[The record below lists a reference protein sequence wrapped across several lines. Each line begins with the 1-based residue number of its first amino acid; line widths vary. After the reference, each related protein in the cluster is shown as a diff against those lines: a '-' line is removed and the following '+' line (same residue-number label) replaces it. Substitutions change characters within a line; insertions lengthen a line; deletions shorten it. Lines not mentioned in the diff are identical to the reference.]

1 LSVAS
6 LVLFLTP
13 FHALNG
19 GFVSFAEMET
29 GKVTIFLEKDFY
41 DADAKLWLYGGN
53 RWKGKKKPAMGLT
66 PDAGFVFISA
76 I

>member
-41 DADAKLWLYGGN
+41 DADGKLWLYGGN
-53 RWKGKKKPAMGLT
+53 
-66 PDAGFVFISA
+66 
-76 I
+76 